1 MSESKARLIPGM
13 QSLINFLTVAQ
24 DINGF
29 TDQVIGLM
37 LFKDQIHERDQRNY
51 ELERRMEEKERE
63 LNAIR
68 LDHEAVG

>member
-1 MSESKARLIPGM
+1 
-13 QSLINFLTVAQ
+13 
-24 DINGF
+24 
-29 TDQVIGLM
+29 M

-68 LDHEAVG
+68 LDHEAVV